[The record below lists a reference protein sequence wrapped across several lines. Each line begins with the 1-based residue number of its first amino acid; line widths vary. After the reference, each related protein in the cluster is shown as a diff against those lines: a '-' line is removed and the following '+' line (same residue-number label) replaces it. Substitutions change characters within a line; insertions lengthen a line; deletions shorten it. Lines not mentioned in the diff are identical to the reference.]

1 MPKWVIKM
9 SWICGQ
15 YLSQHSILYFK
26 WFRLVDSIDYILH
39 NEYYKIKNIFFVFRY
54 CFKINDVLISIP
66 ISLIPAK
73 PQLSTYTQ
81 NAQDNPH

>member
-15 YLSQHSILYFK
+15 YLWQHSILYFN

-39 NEYYKIKNIFFVFRY
+39 NEYYKMKIKFLF
-54 CFKINDVLISIP
+54 LET
-66 ISLIPAK
+66 A
-73 PQLSTYTQ
+73 
-81 NAQDNPH
+81 